1 MGLFDIFKGKKG
13 GGSGTSADKW
23 AERAGDK
30 RAQAYDRQEA
40 INELANLG
48 TKEAAAALLK
58 RFTFVVDPSITDQE
72 EKEVA
77 FQGVLKAGRAAIEPI
92 RTFSEKAE
100 SLAWPTRI
108 LKEIMTEEE
117 FITELTGWLSKW
129 DTEYA
134 KFIDPKLQLL
144 LTLED
149 YKSDKV
155 RDAVLPF
162 LEDVNEPAR
171 YHATLTLLAQAPDDS
186 IRDAL
191 LTAFAEEESMRIKT
205 KIVDAFIAR
214 EWAVPEEAR
223 DATKRKLPD
232 NYGLGDGGML
242 QKRW

>member
-1 MGLFDIFKGKKG
+1 MGIFDIFKGKKE
-13 GGSGTSADKW
+13 GSSSADKW

-30 RAQAYDRQEA
+30 RAQPYDRQQA
-40 INELANLG
+40 LTELAALG

-117 FITELTGWLSKW
+117 FTTELTEWLARW

-149 YKSDKV
+149 YKSEKV
-155 RDAVLPF
+155 RDAVIPF

-171 YHATLTLLAQAPDDS
+171 YHAVSTLLAQEPH
-186 IRDAL
+186 DAVREAL
-191 LTAFAEEESMRIKT
+191 ATAFAEEESVRIKT
-205 KIVDAFIAR
+205 KIADAFIAR
-214 EWAVPEEAR
+214 EWPVPENAR
-223 DATKRKLPD
+223 DAARRKLPD
-232 NYGLGDGGML
+232 NYALNDLGQL
-242 QKRW
+242 LKRW

>member
-1 MGLFDIFKGKKG
+1 MGLFDIFKGKKEG
-13 GGSGTSADKW
+13 ASSADKW

-40 INELANLG
+40 LNELANLG

-72 EKEVA
+72 EREVA

-92 RTFSEKAE
+92 RTFSERAE

-108 LKEIMTEEE
+108 LKELMTEDE
-117 FITELTGWLSKW
+117 FITELTEWLAKW
-129 DTEYA
+129 DTEYS

-171 YHATLTLLAQAPDDS
+171 YHATVTLLAQEPSDV

-191 LTAFAEEESMRIKT
+191 IAAFSEEESMRIKT
-205 KIVDAFIAR
+205 KIADAFIAR
-214 EWAVPEEAR
+214 GWPVPENIR
-223 DATKRKLPD
+223 DAARRKLPD
-232 NYGLGDGGML
+232 NYSLSDLGLL
-242 QKRW
+242 LKRW